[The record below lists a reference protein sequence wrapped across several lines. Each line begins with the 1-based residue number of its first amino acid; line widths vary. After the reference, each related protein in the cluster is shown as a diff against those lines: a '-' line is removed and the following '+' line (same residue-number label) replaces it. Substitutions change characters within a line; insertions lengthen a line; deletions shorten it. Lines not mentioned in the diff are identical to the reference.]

1 MPSVINLLY
10 SGGYKWR
17 GSSFTFSCVELLP
30 SVIGPTVQLWIQMV
44 VYQCRLFLYRAGA
57 KCNKTYCTVVDI
69 DGGVPVSS
77 VPL

>member
-1 MPSVINLLY
+1 MY
-10 SGGYKWR
+10 SGGYKWW
-17 GSSFTFSCVELLP
+17 GSSVTFSCVELLP
-30 SVIGPTVQLWIQMV
+30 SVIGPTVQCWIQMV

-57 KCNKTYCTVVDI
+57 ECNKTYCTVVDT